1 MTDSIAKKITFTVDP
16 EDFVLRHIFECGQC
30 FRWEPV
36 SEMGEEPFRGE
47 MNGVFPSGTDNAYIG
62 IAGGRVARV
71 SLDVSGDASSDAG
84 GNAGDDA
91 GGNADDDA
99 SGKEATLM
107 IEQLN
112 SPEKS
117 DDDDRSFWNNY
128 FDLDT
133 DYGAIKRILS
143 GDEVIRRAIPFG
155 HGIRILRQDPWETTV
170 SFIISQNNNIPR
182 IKRKIRDL
190 SQLAGERVSIG
201 NSTNEQTTDSAV
213 QATEDNMKS
222 IADNDWYEIPSPETL
237 ARMTVDDLAPV
248 RLGYRARYLIET
260 AQCVCDRGP
269 EVLYEDLD
277 SLCGVGPKVASCIRL
292 FGLGQRESFP
302 IDVWVKRVMN
312 ELYGIEKVEKMRRFA
327 EDTFGEYGGISQ
339 QYLFY
344 YMRERE

>member
-1 MTDSIAKKITFTVDP
+1 MTDIIAKKITFTVDP

-30 FRWEPV
+30 FRWDPV

-47 MNGVFPSGTDNAYIG
+47 INGVFPSGTDNAYIG

-71 SLDVSGDASSDAG
+71 SLDASAGAGSDAG
-84 GNAGDDA
+84 GNIGGDA
-91 GGNADDDA
+91 G
-99 SGKEATLM
+99 GKEATLL

-112 SPEKS
+112 SPEES

-133 DYGAIKRILS
+133 DYGAIKKSLS
-143 GDEVIRRAIPFG
+143 KDEMIRRAIPFG

-182 IKRKIRDL
+182 IKRNIRDL

-201 NSTNEQTTDSAV
+201 SSTNGQTEDSAD
-213 QATEDNMKS
+213 QAHKDNMKN
-222 IADNDWYEIPSPETL
+222 IADNDWYELPSPETL

-260 AQCVCDRGP
+260 AQCVCERGLS
-269 EVLYEDLD
+269 VLYDDLD
-277 SLCGVGPKVASCIRL
+277 SLCGVGPKVASCISL
-292 FGLGQRESFP
+292 FGLGRRESFP
-302 IDVWVKRVMN
+302 IDVWVKRVMK
-312 ELYGIEKVEKMRRFA
+312 ERYGIEKPSEMAAFA
-327 EDTFGEYGGISQ
+327 EETFGEYGGIAQ

-344 YMRERE
+344 YMRELG